1 MGEYTARKNRADNTD
16 IKRELIKIP
25 VQRGDFTKKFAS
37 LDIELYNVRFL
48 IFLWERSG
56 RNFKVYDKKVC
67 EFSPFYESLGSA
79 GARFSMRFLI

>member
-1 MGEYTARKNRADNTD
+1 MRCVGEYTARKDRADNTD
-16 IKRELIKIP
+16 INQDSGPE
-25 VQRGDFTKKFAS
+25 RGF
-37 LDIELYNVRFL
+37 YNVRFL
-48 IFLWERSG
+48 IFLWECSG